1 MEQGKLHIY
10 CGDGKGKTTA
20 AVGLALRCAGSGRQ
34 VIFSQFLKDG
44 SSSEVKELLKIPQIR
59 VMVCQRAFG
68 FTFRMTPEEKQEAGT
83 AYQKLWEEVL
93 DAACLEKAD
102 LLVLD
107 ELLPALSAGLVDE
120 QQVLS
125 FLRDRPEHMEVVL
138 TGRNAGEDFLS
149 LADYVTEMRSVKHP
163 YGKGLAAREGI
174 EY

>member
-1 MEQGKLHIY
+1 
-10 CGDGKGKTTA
+10 
-20 AVGLALRCAGSGRQ
+20 
-34 VIFSQFLKDG
+34 
-44 SSSEVKELLKIPQIR
+44 
-59 VMVCQRAFG
+59 MVCQRSFG

-138 TGRNAGEDFLS
+138 TGRNAGKDFLS